1 MANLPNLLSGVRFL
15 LVPILLA
22 LAWSGRGNG
31 VLLCFV
37 LSLLTDLADG
47 LLARRLNL
55 ATELG
60 AKLDSWADFLTYLSL
75 PICGWWL
82 RPEVVREEAIWLST
96 GIFSYLA
103 AIAAGFLK
111 FKRLTSYHTWGA
123 KISAVL
129 VGAAVLVFFA
139 NGPGWVFRVVMPFVG
154 LANLEE
160 IAITLTLRQLR
171 ANVPSLWH
179 ALNGKTVIKPLIN
192 ADLGQ

>member
-15 LVPILLA
+15 LVPILLT
-22 LAWSGRGNG
+22 LAWSGRGKG

-55 ATELG
+55 ASELG

-103 AIAAGFLK
+103 AIAAGF
-111 FKRLTSYHTWGA
+111 
-123 KISAVL
+123 
-129 VGAAVLVFFA
+129 
-139 NGPGWVFRVVMPFVG
+139 
-154 LANLEE
+154 
-160 IAITLTLRQLR
+160 
-171 ANVPSLWH
+171 
-179 ALNGKTVIKPLIN
+179 
-192 ADLGQ
+192 